1 MGHQISHS
9 KINFV
14 LLSALVWNWII
25 VQLQYSFWGIFPNS
39 RQRKVKKK
47 LLGKLNQEGP
57 VVQKVDNAIHR
68 IN

>member
-14 LLSALVWNWII
+14 LLSALVWIECVFN
-25 VQLQYSFWGIFPNS
+25 YSTVSEAFFPIHV
-39 RQRKVKKK
+39 KGKKK
-47 LLGKLNQEGP
+47 KMLGKLNQEGP

>member
-1 MGHQISHS
+1 MGHQISHL

-14 LLSALVWNWII
+14 LLSALVWIECVFN
-25 VQLQYSFWGIFPNS
+25 YSTVSEAFFPIHV
-39 RQRKVKKK
+39 KGKKK
-47 LLGKLNQEGP
+47 LLGKLNREGP

>member
-1 MGHQISHS
+1 MGHQISHL

-14 LLSALVWNWII
+14 LLSALVWIECVFN
-25 VQLQYSFWGIFPNS
+25 YSTVSEAFFPIHV
-39 RQRKVKKK
+39 KGKKK
-47 LLGKLNQEGP
+47 LLRKLNEEGP